1 MLTLA
6 AALLRASLGRR
17 ESSNFLHYFFFG
29 PSSLALLVLA
39 NESVQIADQEETD
52 LDEVSWCSGE

>member
-17 ESSNFLHYFFFG
+17 V
-29 PSSLALLVLA
+29 VLA

-52 LDEVSWCSGE
+52 LDEVSWYSGE